1 MQLNHILSLYDGEYV
16 YSNIQ
21 DCYKMINDMYVTS
34 LSCFIHPYMQTKDKI
49 VNKVLC
55 NVYFMSHVF

>member
-21 DCYKMINDMYVTS
+21 DCYKMINDT
-34 LSCFIHPYMQTKDKI
+34 
-49 VNKVLC
+49 
-55 NVYFMSHVF
+55 